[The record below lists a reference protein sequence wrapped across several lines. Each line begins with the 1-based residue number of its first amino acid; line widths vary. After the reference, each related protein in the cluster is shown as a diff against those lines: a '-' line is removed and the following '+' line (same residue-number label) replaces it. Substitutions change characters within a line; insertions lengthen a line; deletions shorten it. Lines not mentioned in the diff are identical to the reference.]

1 MKGLGSYLS
10 SEVSN
15 LGGSLSGGFAR
26 GLDHLLWR
34 FEQGPGLY
42 PQGLRQALDVG
53 QGDVPAAALY
63 GRDVGAVEFAFV
75 GKTLLGPTFF
85 YTQ

>member
-1 MKGLGSYLS
+1 MKGLVPSLS
-10 SEVSN
+10 TAGSN
-15 LGGSLSGGFAR
+15 LGGGLPGGFAWR
-26 GLDHLLWR
+26 LDRLLWG

-53 QGDVPAAALY
+53 QGDVPAAALNR
-63 GRDVGAVEFAFV
+63 RDIGAVEFALV
-75 GKTLLGPTFF
+75 SQALLGPTFF

>member
-1 MKGLGSYLS
+1 MKVLVTSLS
-10 SEVSN
+10 IAGSN
-15 LGGSLSGGFAR
+15 LGGGFSGGLAR
-26 GLDHLLWR
+26 GLDRLLWG

-42 PQGLRQALDVG
+42 PQGLCQALDVG

-63 GRDVGAVEFAFV
+63 GRDVGAVEFALV
-75 GKTLLGPTFF
+75 GQALLGPAFF

>member
-1 MKGLGSYLS
+1 MKVRVPLRSTAVS
-10 SEVSN
+10 S
-15 LGGSLSGGFAR
+15 LDRGFSGGFAG
-26 GLDHLLWR
+26 GLERLLWG

-42 PQGLRQALDVG
+42 PQGLCQALDIG

-63 GRDVGAVEFAFV
+63 GRDVGAVEFALV
-75 GKTLLGPTFF
+75 GQALLGPAFF

>member
-10 SEVSN
+10 SEGSN
-15 LGGSLSGGFAR
+15 LGGILSGGFAR
-26 GLDHLLWR
+26 GLDRLLWR
-34 FEQGPGLY
+34 FEQCPGLHA
-42 PQGLRQALDVG
+42 QGLRQALDVG

-63 GRDVGAVEFAFV
+63 GRDVGAVEFTLV
-75 GKTLLGPTFF
+75 GQALLGPAFF